1 MVRRRQT
8 ILEVGLPDTPDFVQL
23 APKWGADASMLLL
36 AFVWEGY
43 DLLRDEVLSHINW
56 SQDYEELERT
66 ITQRFVPKIRQQMTG
81 YEPFSVEHNP
91 YEFETRMPPPAQPP
105 QYDIAFVLYDNKK
118 LEIMWPLEAK
128 ILRSDGAVAPYIK
141 DIQNEFLTCRYAPFS
156 SEGGMLGYLFSGNP
170 NKAFSNIEA
179 KLPCALSHHPQF
191 LNRDHKKSHHRRSVP
206 SGKHY
211 PADFCCHHLILQITG
226 SVASTES

>member
-1 MVRRRQT
+1 MVRRRPT
-8 ILEVGLPDTPDFVQL
+8 ILEGRLPKTPDFIQL
-23 APKWGADASMLLL
+23 VPEWGADASMLLL

-43 DLLRDEVLSHINW
+43 DLLRDEVLSQINW
-56 SQDYEELERT
+56 SQDYEELERS
-66 ITQRFVPKIRQQMTG
+66 ITQRFVPMIRKRMTN
-81 YEPFSVEHNP
+81 YEPFSVEHGP
-91 YEFETRMPPPAQPP
+91 YEFETRMPPPAQSP
-105 QYDIAFVLYDNKK
+105 QYDIAFVLYNKPG
-118 LEIMWPLEAK
+118 IMWPLEAK
-128 ILRSDGAVAPYIK
+128 VLRSDGAVAPYIK

-179 KLPCALSHHPQF
+179 KVPCTLSHHPQF
-191 LNRDHKKSHHRRSVP
+191 PNRDHKISNHKRKVP
-206 SGKHY
+206 RGKEY